1 MTRPE
6 GATPASDG
14 DDAAIPGAR
23 LLLEQMVRLNDIQ
36 ISAVDHLRAKSRAY
50 LSVGAIAVTAS
61 AAFLALASDLPGE
74 LWIGSVVAL
83 VLFGISAILAVLAER
98 SATIPDAPDVYDM
111 AGLVSSEDAE
121 WSEDQ
126 ITLWVAREHIER
138 IQPIASREV
147 LRTARLVDLQLI
159 LFLGEVVAVGVT
171 LTIALA
177 S

>member
-1 MTRPE
+1 M
-6 GATPASDG
+6 
-14 DDAAIPGAR
+14 
-23 LLLEQMVRLNDIQ
+23 RLNDNQ

-61 AAFLALASDLPGE
+61 AAFLALASDLPGG

-98 SATIPDAPDVYDM
+98 SAAIPDAPDVHDM
-111 AGLVSSEDAE
+111 AGLISREGVE

-126 ITLWVAREHIER
+126 IALWLVREHLER
-138 IQPIASREV
+138 IQPIAAREV
-147 LRTARLVDLQLI
+147 FRTARLVDLQLL

-171 LTIALA
+171 LTVALA